1 MRQEGQA
8 PSRRTALP
16 QATEC
21 RVTAAAGLDTGA
33 GLILHLKTA
42 TVAPLGAKR
51 LLVRGRRLPKD
62 APVET
67 TMPDGNTVV
76 PDRATATPLDHLI
89 IAATSLLPN
98 NWLGLRLAILL
109 RRAVTMRLAGDA
121 GIDVERWGLRMRLH
135 PRHSGCE
142 KGLLFT
148 PQMYEVD
155 ERAELAAEIARAA
168 AAERTFVFIDI
179 GANVGLFSL
188 YVASRTGEKAK
199 ILAFEPEPENVRRLR
214 FNVDANPGIPIQVFD
229 FALGDTEGGALL
241 VPNERDRGGSRALR
255 LSVEAEAANAIRV
268 RCRPLLDVLIQE
280 GLQSVDALK
289 IDVEGME
296 DTILIPFFRNA
307 PTSLWP
313 RLLIIEDTSG
323 LWQLDLFSE
332 LKALGYVVSTRTK
345 LNVMMRR

>member
-1 MRQEGQA
+1 MA
-8 PSRRTALP
+8 
-16 QATEC
+16 
-21 RVTAAAGLDTGA
+21 
-33 GLILHLKTA
+33 
-42 TVAPLGAKR
+42 
-51 LLVRGRRLPKD
+51 RRLDIRFGYRDSGPLSMQTSRSCGCCAGPKTLKM
-62 APVET
+62 A
-67 TMPDGNTVV
+67 MQDGKTVV
-76 PDRATATPLDHLI
+76 PDRATVTALDQLI
-89 IAATSLLPN
+89 IAATSRLPN

-109 RRAVTMRLAGDA
+109 RRTVTMRLPGDA

-135 PRHSGCE
+135 PRHNGCE

-155 ERAELAAEIARAA
+155 ERAQLAAEIARAA
-168 AAERTFVFIDI
+168 AADRPFVFIDI

-188 YVASRTGEKAK
+188 YVASRTGANGK

-229 FALGDTEGGALL
+229 FALGDTEGSALL
-241 VPNERDRGGSRALR
+241 APDGRDRGGTRALR
-255 LSVEAEAANAIRV
+255 LSDGVEGANAIRV

-280 GLQSVDALK
+280 GVHCVDALK

-296 DTILIPFFRNA
+296 DTILVPFFRNA

-313 RLLIIEDTSG
+313 RLLLIEDTSA
-323 LWQLDLFSE
+323 LWQIDLFSE
-332 LKALGYVVSTRTK
+332 LEALGYVVSARTK

>member
-1 MRQEGQA
+1 MQ
-8 PSRRTALP
+8 
-16 QATEC
+16 
-21 RVTAAAGLDTGA
+21 
-33 GLILHLKTA
+33 
-42 TVAPLGAKR
+42 
-51 LLVRGRRLPKD
+51 
-62 APVET
+62 
-67 TMPDGNTVV
+67 DGNTVV
-76 PDRATATPLDHLI
+76 PDLATATPLDNLI
-89 IAATSLLPN
+89 IAATSRLPN

-109 RRAVTMRLAGDA
+109 RRAVTMRLPGDA

-135 PRHSGCE
+135 PRDNGCE

-168 AAERTFVFIDI
+168 AADRAFVFIDI

-188 YVASRTGEKAK
+188 YVASRAGGKAK

-214 FNVDANPGIPIQVFD
+214 FNIDANPGVPIQVFD
-229 FALGDTEGGALL
+229 FALGDTEGSTLL
-241 VPNERDRGGSRALR
+241 APDRKDRGGSRALR
-255 LSVEAEAANAIRV
+255 LSEGAEAANTIRV

-280 GLQSVDALK
+280 GLQCVDALK

-307 PTSLWP
+307 PTFLWP
-313 RLLIIEDTSG
+313 RLLIIEDTSC
-323 LWQLDLFSE
+323 LWRLDLFSE
-332 LKALGYVVSTRTK
+332 LKALGYAVSARTK